1 VGTGHGSYAPIEC
14 LNVVVER
21 TAVLAHVLG
30 DGSNASQ
37 QILDVM
43 VELGD
48 EQALLV
54 FKSLARGDVESK
66 TLEAYKSPQSVEF
79 RLCCF
84 LEPDFPAIGA
94 LEAESD
100 GIGRPFGVT
109 PRTSAL
115 NRSRSSGCTRERKLG

>member
-1 VGTGHGSYAPIEC
+1 MGTGHGSYAPIEC

-43 VELGD
+43 VELDD

-54 FKSLARGDVESK
+54 LKSLARGDVESK

-79 RLCCF
+79 RLAASSSQTSR
-84 LEPDFPAIGA
+84 P
-94 LEAESD
+94 S
-100 GIGRPFGVT
+100 GR
-109 PRTSAL
+109 L
-115 NRSRSSGCTRERKLG
+115 KRKAMV